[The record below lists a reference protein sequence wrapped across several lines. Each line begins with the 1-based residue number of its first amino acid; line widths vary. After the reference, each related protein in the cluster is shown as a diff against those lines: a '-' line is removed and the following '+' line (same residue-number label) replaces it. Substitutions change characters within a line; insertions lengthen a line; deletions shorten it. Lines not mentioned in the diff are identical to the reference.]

1 MLQISQYLNL
11 QTFTKGAIFYI
22 NISLHISGHL
32 YFKAPF
38 SWLRSFIT
46 VASLYDHNCYLC
58 GFHVTHT
65 QTAYIIS
72 RLWNPL
78 RAIYITI
85 LHYSTTQAW
94 QHVVYNIYIYQW
106 HVLLIFT
113 LQMLHAHCLIY
124 TAFNFEL
131 CKPWKK
137 KLMKE
142 KSFVMQKPLINKNEN
157 MNFTRF
163 SRMLFVLKKK
173 YDC

>member
-1 MLQISQYLNL
+1 MPFFISTFLYTFQDIFGLKPRFRDYVLSSLLLACMIIIATSADFMLLTHKLLIFCNEDFCQI
-11 QTFTKGAIFYI
+11 A
-22 NISLHISGHL
+22 NI
-32 YFKAPF
+32 YF
-38 SWLRSFIT
+38 
-46 VASLYDHNCYLC
+46 
-58 GFHVTHT
+58 
-65 QTAYIIS
+65 IIS

-85 LHYSTTQAW
+85 YCTIHSTTQAW

-124 TAFNFEL
+124 TAFSFEL
-131 CKPWKK
+131 CKPWK